1 MISLNP
7 SGFACS
13 FDEQNLENLTRDKGG
28 KKNFSANR
36 SRRGRFYNVV
46 TCLHI
51 NNPISTFW
59 TFTIQK
65 LQTDYPV
72 TDQYYSGQF
81 QRLLEG
87 LRLRYDRGVANGLR
101 DYVWVSEAQERGNIH
116 FHLITSTPFIEIS
129 FVQDYWNRLINQDSK
144 NSVDVLANPCKKIKN
159 ISGYFAKD
167 MSKAHSKGF
176 NGKGLK
182 ARIIYARS
190 FGYSRNFPIFDRIL
204 VHPLRLQRDFPD
216 MEEKKVTKEIF
227 IGDGESIKIDYYY
240 LDSEKVLKFIQKEY
254 STIGFI

>member
-28 KKNFSANR
+28 KKTFSANR

-59 TFTIQK
+59 TFTIAK

-72 TDQYYSGQF
+72 SDQYYSGQF

-87 LRLRYDRGVANGLR
+87 LRVRYDRGVENGLR

-116 FHLITSTPFIEIS
+116 FHLITSDT
-129 FVQDYWNRLINQDSK
+129 Q
-144 NSVDVLANPCKKIKN
+144 
-159 ISGYFAKD
+159 
-167 MSKAHSKGF
+167 
-176 NGKGLK
+176 
-182 ARIIYARS
+182 
-190 FGYSRNFPIFDRIL
+190 
-204 VHPLRLQRDFPD
+204 
-216 MEEKKVTKEIF
+216 T
-227 IGDGESIKIDYYY
+227 
-240 LDSEKVLKFIQKEY
+240 
-254 STIGFI
+254 